1 MAGVPKDQWRIK
13 PGASKLR
20 CPAIKESPVNDMRAR
35 PKSEYDA
42 KFRADLDNFVQVSG
56 WTLQQKVALACRILD
71 RDGHESAL
79 AGQIST
85 RGEPG
90 TYWTLRFGLG
100 FDEACESNILLID
113 EDLNVLAGEGMAN
126 PANRFHLW
134 IYRAR
139 PETNAI
145 VHTHPPHASALSMIA
160 EELIVSHMDS
170 CVLYEN
176 CAYLPEWPGVPI
188 GDEEGEMISTALGGK
203 QTVLLAHHGL
213 LTAAK
218 TIEEAAVLAFYVERA
233 AKLQLMARAV
243 GPIKRVKPELAREA
257 RSYRG
262 SPKYI
267 AATFDYLARRVLRE
281 TPDCLS

>member
-1 MAGVPKDQWRIK
+1 M
-13 PGASKLR
+13 
-20 CPAIKESPVNDMRAR
+20 PVNEIVAR

-42 KFRADLDNFVQVSG
+42 KFRADLDKFVQVSG
-56 WTLQQKVALACRILD
+56 WTLQQKVALACRVLD

-79 AGQIST
+79 AGQVSA
-85 RGEPG
+85 RGEKPG

-100 FDEACESNILLID
+100 FDEARESNVLLID
-113 EDLNVLAGEGMAN
+113 DNLNVLAGEGMAN

-139 PETNAI
+139 PETHAI

-160 EELIVSHMDS
+160 EELIVSHMDT

-188 GDEEGEMISTALGGK
+188 GDEEGEMISAALGDK
-203 QTVLLAHHGL
+203 QALLLAHHGL

-243 GPIKRVKPELAREA
+243 GPIRRVKPELAREA

-262 SPKYI
+262 SPKYM
-267 AATFDYLARRVLRE
+267 AATFNYLARRVLRE
-281 TPDCLS
+281 APDCLK

>member
-1 MAGVPKDQWRIK
+1 MSD
-13 PGASKLR
+13 
-20 CPAIKESPVNDMRAR
+20 AIVR
-35 PKSEYDA
+35 PKTDYHARTSAQMEQHLA
-42 KFRADLDNFVQVSG
+42 LPPWSLR
-56 WTLQQKVALACRILD
+56 QKMALTCRILAAE
-71 RDGHESAL
+71 GHESAL
-79 AGQIST
+79 AGQIT
-85 RGEPG
+85 VRGERPG
-90 TYWTLRFGLG
+90 TYWMLSFGLG
-100 FDEACESNILLID
+100 FDEACASNIVLVDDDLQLL
-113 EDLNVLAGEGMAN
+113 EGDGMVN
-126 PANRFHLW
+126 PSNRFHLW

-145 VHTHPPHASALSMIA
+145 VHTHAPHVSALSMIA
-160 EELIVSHMDS
+160 EELIVSHMDT

-188 GDEEGEMISTALGGK
+188 GDEEGEMISTALGDK
-203 QTVLLAHHGL
+203 QAVLLAHHGL

-243 GPIKRVKPELAREA
+243 GPIKRVKPQLAREA

>member
-1 MAGVPKDQWRIK
+1 VNANAG
-13 PGASKLR
+13 L
-20 CPAIKESPVNDMRAR
+20 
-35 PKSEYDA
+35 PKSEYHA
-42 KFRADLDNFVQVSG
+42 KFRGDLDQFVLPTG
-56 WTLQQKVALACRILD
+56 WTVQQKVALACRILD

-79 AGQIST
+79 AGQVSA
-85 RGEPG
+85 RGEKPG

-100 FDEACESNILLID
+100 FDEARKSNVLLID
-113 EDLNVLAGEGMAN
+113 DDLRVLEGEGMPN

-139 PETNAI
+139 PETRAI
-145 VHTHPPHASALSMIA
+145 VHTHPPHASALSMIGQ
-160 EELIVSHMDS
+160 ELIVSHMDT

-188 GDEEGEMISTALGGK
+188 GDEEGRLISAALGDK
-203 QTVLLAHHGL
+203 HAVLLAHHGL

-218 TIEEAAVLAFYVERA
+218 GIEDATVLAFYLERA
-233 AKLQLMARAV
+233 ARLQLMAQAV
-243 GPIKRVKPELAREA
+243 GPIRPVDPELAREA

-262 SPKYI
+262 SPKYM

-281 TPDCLS
+281 TADCLH

>member
-1 MAGVPKDQWRIK
+1 M
-13 PGASKLR
+13 
-20 CPAIKESPVNDMRAR
+20 NDMAVR
-35 PKSEYDA
+35 PKSEYHEKMRRDME
-42 KFRADLDNFVQVSG
+42 KFLRGPD
-56 WTLQQKVALACRILD
+56 WTPAQRVALSCRILD
-71 RDGHESAL
+71 ADGHESAL
-79 AGQIST
+79 AGQIT
-85 RGEPG
+85 LRGEKPG
-90 TYWTLRFGLG
+90 TYWGLSFGLG
-100 FDEACESNILLID
+100 FDEVRKSNILLVD
-113 EDLNVLAGEGMAN
+113 DDLNVLEGEGMAN

-160 EELIVSHMDS
+160 DELIVSHMDT

-188 GDEEGEMISTALGGK
+188 GDEEGRIISTALGDK
-203 QTVLLAHHGL
+203 SAVLLAHHGL

-218 TIEEAAVLAFYVERA
+218 TIEDAMVLAFYVERA

-257 RSYRG
+257 RGYRS
-262 SPKYI
+262 SPKYV
-267 AATFDYLARRVLRE
+267 AATFNYLARRVLRE
-281 TPDCLS
+281 TLDCLS

>member
-1 MAGVPKDQWRIK
+1 MNHMA
-13 PGASKLR
+13 
-20 CPAIKESPVNDMRAR
+20 AR

-42 KFRADLDNFVQVSG
+42 KFHADLDKFVQTSG

-71 RDGHESAL
+71 RDGHESSL
-79 AGQIST
+79 AGQVSA
-85 RGEPG
+85 RGEKPG
-90 TYWTLRFGLG
+90 TYWSLSFGLG
-100 FDEACESNILLID
+100 FDEARASNILLVD
-113 EDLNVLAGEGMAN
+113 GELNVLEGEGMAN

-145 VHTHPPHASALSMIA
+145 VHTHAPHASALSMIA
-160 EELIVSHMDS
+160 EELIVSHMDT
-170 CVLYEN
+170 CVLYES

-188 GDEEGEMISTALGGK
+188 GDEEGRIISAALGDK
-203 QTVLLAHHGL
+203 PAVLLAHHGL
-213 LTAAK
+213 LTAAQ
-218 TIEEAAVLAFYVERA
+218 TIEEALVLAFYVERA

-262 SPKYI
+262 STKYI
-267 AATFDYLARRVLRE
+267 AATFNYLARRVLRE

>member
-1 MAGVPKDQWRIK
+1 M
-13 PGASKLR
+13 
-20 CPAIKESPVNDMRAR
+20 NDTVSR

-42 KFRADLDNFVQVSG
+42 KFRADLEKFVPMSC
-56 WTLQQKVALACRILD
+56 WSLQQRVALACRLLD

-79 AGQIST
+79 AGQVSA
-85 RGEPG
+85 RGEKPG
-90 TYWTLRFGLG
+90 TFWTLRFGLG
-100 FDEACESNILLID
+100 FDEACESNILLVD
-113 EDLNVLAGEGMAN
+113 DDLNVLAGEGMAN

-139 PETNAI
+139 PETKAI
-145 VHTHPPHASALSMIA
+145 VHTHPPHASALSMIG
-160 EELIVSHMDS
+160 EELIVSHMDT

-176 CAYLPEWPGVPI
+176 CAYLAEWPGVPI
-188 GDEEGEMISTALGGK
+188 GDEEGEIISTALADK
-203 QTVLLAHHGL
+203 QAVLLAHHGL

-233 AKLQLMARAV
+233 AMLQLMARAV

-262 SPKYI
+262 NPKYI

-281 TPDCLS
+281 VPECLN